1 MKHTNFHKTSPK
13 ETREKWELVFF
24 VCMFVTSYNFETA
37 THASMAFWRHWRGRS
52 IVLSFKLLSWTLRH
66 VFGDENLEQGILSL
80 WIGCLASCIWVLTV
94 ARILY
99 FFCCVFRLLFFVI
112 FYFRSVISF
121 SARIR
126 QMNSLVGESYPDFYL
141 FLDLSFCVCST
152 NNTEDCKYMW

>member
-66 VFGDENLEQGILSL
+66 VFGDENLEQGILTL

-94 ARILY
+94 AKILY
-99 FFCCVFRLLFFVI
+99 FFLLCFQAAVFCYFLFSKRHFVLRANSSDDFTCRGVI
-112 FYFRSVISF
+112 SWLISFFRS
-121 SARIR
+121 
-126 QMNSLVGESYPDFYL
+126 
-141 FLDLSFCVCST
+141 
-152 NNTEDCKYMW
+152 